1 MSAALG
7 ESIWVEGWG
16 LVMFENQGGEGQGGG
31 SNLAGAV
38 VGLSKMVRE
47 TAGRLNE
54 VRNIALATLD
64 AQQRLAEAPEAGG
77 RDVSFLLIGEVA
89 ELFRVHVKT
98 VERWMKRHGLPCT
111 HLGGVRRFEVS
122 DVLRWASARK
132 EGV

>member
-1 MSAALG
+1 MY
-7 ESIWVEGWG
+7 
-16 LVMFENQGGEGQGGG
+16 ENQGGGAQGGG

-38 VGLSKMVRE
+38 VGLTRMVRE

-54 VRNIALATLD
+54 VRDIALATLQ
-64 AQQRLAEAPEAGG
+64 AQQLLAVTPEAGG
-77 RDVSFLLIGEVA
+77 RDVSFLGIKEVA
-89 ELFRVHVKT
+89 ELFRVHPKT

-111 HLGGVRRFEVS
+111 RLGGVRRFEVS